1 MNVKKL
7 TVINNTPQEP
17 HRFTKRIGSTTYHVS
32 VRFSETSKET
42 ADDKIARMIRSD
54 VALRKAA
61 NQ

>member
-1 MNVKKL
+1 MNNLKNL
-7 TVINNTPQEP
+7 TVKTPQEP
-17 HRFTKRIGSTTYHVS
+17 YRFNKRIGSTIFHVS

>member
-17 HRFTKRIGSTTYHVS
+17 YRFSKRIGSTTFHVS

-54 VALRKAA
+54 VALGKAV